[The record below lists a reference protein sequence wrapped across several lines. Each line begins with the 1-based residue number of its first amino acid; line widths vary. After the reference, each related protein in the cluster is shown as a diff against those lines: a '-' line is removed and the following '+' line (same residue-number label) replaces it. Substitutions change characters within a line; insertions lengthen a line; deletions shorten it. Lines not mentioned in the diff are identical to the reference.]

1 MGGACS
7 QVETYFAR
15 PTSAPHVSKQL
26 TTQFHTQPLFT
37 TLVYRSGIGICS
49 PTLIWPT
56 PICLL
61 YRPKSGI
68 SPKLRTLAP
77 VTMVIATKYS
87 IVYLLVY
94 FYLK

>member
-7 QVETYFAR
+7 RVETYIVS

-26 TTQFHTQPLFT
+26 TTQFHTQSRFT

-49 PTLIWPT
+49 PTPIWPT
-56 PICLL
+56 PIL
-61 YRPKSGI
+61 P
-68 SPKLRTLAP
+68 TLGQKVAFRL
-77 VTMVIATKYS
+77 TMVVAT

-94 FYLK
+94 FYLI